1 MATRDYKAR
10 ERIKP
15 RHPRRGG
22 SGFFWFVTGAV
33 LGAFGV
39 GVAWTMHERT
49 PPASPSSTQ
58 AKAPP
63 TTKPNF
69 VFHQILPEMEVVV
82 PDEQLG
88 ASASPPRIP
97 KPAPQ
102 AKAAP
107 TEKRHQQPASGPAK
121 TAAGSGSYLV
131 QVASFRTTSDAERL
145 KAKLALLGIQARVT
159 KVNINGKDW
168 YRVRAGPYE
177 GKQEVSK
184 TRGLLS
190 SNGLQGIVVKLK

>member
-10 ERIKP
+10 EKIKP
-15 RHPRRGG
+15 RHARRGG
-22 SGFFWFVTGAV
+22 SGFFWFVTGAAF
-33 LGAFGV
+33 GAFGV
-39 GVAWTMHERT
+39 GVAWTIHERV
-49 PPASPSSTQ
+49 PPASPASTQ
-58 AKAPP
+58 AKAPQP
-63 TTKPNF
+63 TKPNF

-102 AKAAP
+102 AKAVP
-107 TEKRHQQPASGPAK
+107 TEKRPPRPASEPAK
-121 TAAGSGSYLV
+121 AASGGGSYLV
-131 QVASFRTTSDAERL
+131 QVASFRSTSDAERL
-145 KAKLALLGIQARVT
+145 KARLALLGIQARVT
-159 KVNINGKDW
+159 KVNVNGKDW
-168 YRVRAGPYE
+168 YRVRAGPYK
-177 GKQEVSK
+177 GKLEVSK

>member
-107 TEKRHQQPASGPAK
+107 TEKRPQQPASGPAK

-145 KAKLALLGIQARVT
+145 KAKLALLGIQARIT

>member
-107 TEKRHQQPASGPAK
+107 TEKRPQQPASGPAK
-121 TAAGSGSYLV
+121 TASGSGSYLV

-145 KAKLALLGIQARVT
+145 KAKLALLGIQARIT